1 MPAPVRSRL
10 AAVAAAL
17 LVLLVA
23 AAPAAATQRATSRP
37 SAVTAEERGPGTQ
50 IPSRRGE
57 SHARRML
64 DPRAVAAPLPERS
77 GAGRQLNPW
86 TMNPKLG
93 DKAPASDNPES
104 PSSSS
109 GPSTPVTDA
118 TIPTTTTL
126 IAPQTVTYPE
136 QVHLEAVVSPAP
148 QPDQG
153 ATPAISFTLNGQ
165 FWRPAPIDPTT
176 GHAFVIETLPIGTYQ
191 FGAQFGPWGDLE
203 ASASAPATVH
213 VVEVPGLASSLPSTR
228 VQSSHGFAGLAAT
241 TTSSSPGPEPGIAV
255 GPGHIVQATTAGFRF
270 SNRSGQ
276 PMFDVPLPDFFL
288 EDYATSS
295 DARQPRILYD
305 DLHDRWLAVEVA
317 RGSVGH
323 LNIAISTTS
332 DPTDVWW
339 VYDFTFAP
347 GRFPDNPSIGVS
359 SNKIA
364 IGLDEWTSAPGF
376 LGSSL
381 LVISSASILDGDETI
396 TYDTTDPNPNQVSW
410 RPAVGQSTGNTLHA
424 VASTPGFGS
433 GHLLH
438 MTVTGTVAGG
448 LTFTVED
455 LTAGLLTLPGPGE
468 AVLAQAATSETGDA
482 VGWYLPL
489 GPIAAVWQGGSLWFV
504 SDRSCLP
511 EGASS
516 AQACVRVTEL
526 STGTTTGL
534 VQDFVVN
541 SEERS
546 TFDPGLGVTGAGD
559 LILTFTRSGPFTGML
574 PASPV
579 TILAAVQK
587 ASDPPNSLH
596 VPAVIDRASSFSAPS
611 YWSSATGVARDPLDP
626 AAIWQG
632 GAVTK
637 AGGWRTWIS
646 RLAAATAGPGGSL
659 VLNGGRGH
667 ANALRILAGGSL
679 AAADGATR
687 MRLSGSSATTNGKL
701 TKAAEFPIGDEIAWS
716 LANPATGGTTATGL
730 RHVYVQW
737 GDGAGGWSAVEDA
750 TVTVDT
756 PLGASFVPLNPA
768 RLLDTRTGIGLS
780 GKFAALAPRSFQVTG
795 RGGVPAGA
803 VAVTGNLTVTGP
815 SRSGYVFL
823 GPTATSSPT
832 SSTLNFPLGET
843 RANGVTV
850 KLSGTGKL
858 GAVYVAPAGA
868 STHLIFDVTGYFVVA
883 DPNTPTGTT
892 WRPIEPL
899 RVLDTRVGTGLLGRI
914 HNSSPVVFFVTG
926 FGIPRDRDRG
936 HRKRHGHRPDIGRL
950 CLCRPIGVGQS
961 HVVDDQRPAE
971 GHPRQQRH
979 GSTGSGRHAGRR
991 LERRSRFVDPPA
1003 LRRHRLLRCRAGRGD
1018 LHPAAT
1024 GTAARLTIW
1033 HGARRAVRQRRATH
1047 AYGRRSGRH
1056 PRRGHDRT
1064 HRQPH
1069 GHAELGR
1076 GLRLR
1081 RADARRP
1088 SHILDHQLPP
1098 GRQPCQRPRCGHR
1111 KRNVRQRGLHKD
1123 VVERGVGGH
1132 GSAPGRH
1139 RLLPLTLCRRARP
1152 VCRNRSAILGRC
1164 RLRSSALP
1172 ARARRPS
1179 STR

>member
-1 MPAPVRSRL
+1 MPVGCLIPEPSRHRFRNAPE
-10 AAVAAAL
+10 
-17 LVLLVA
+17 
-23 AAPAAATQRATSRP
+23 PAAS
-37 SAVTAEERGPGTQ
+37 S
-50 IPSRRGE
+50 
-57 SHARRML
+57 
-64 DPRAVAAPLPERS
+64 
-77 GAGRQLNPW
+77 NPW
-86 TMNPKLG
+86 TINPKLG
-93 DKAPASDNPES
+93 DKAPASGNPES

-126 IAPQTVTYPE
+126 MALQTVTYPE
-136 QVHLEAVVSPAP
+136 QVQLEAVVSPAP

-153 ATPAISFTLNGQ
+153 PRPQSRLRSTANSGVRRRSTRQPAMRSSS
-165 FWRPAPIDPTT
+165 RRCR
-176 GHAFVIETLPIGTYQ
+176 IGTYQ
-191 FGAQFGPWGDLE
+191 FGAQFGPWGNLE
-203 ASASAPATVH
+203 ASASAPATVD

-228 VQSSHGFAGLAAT
+228 VQSSHGFAGLAVT

-255 GPGHIVQATTAGFRF
+255 GPGHIVQATTAGFQF

-295 DARQPRILYD
+295 DASQPRILYD

-381 LVISSASILDGDETI
+381 LVISSASVLDGDETI

-546 TFDPGLGVTGAGD
+546 TFDPGLGVTGAGN

-750 TVTVDT
+750 RVTVDT

-780 GKFAALAPRSFQVTG
+780 GKFAALAPRSFQVAG

-926 FGIPRDRDRG
+926 FGIPATATAVTGNVTVTGQTSAGYVFVGPSASANPTSSTINVPLKDTRANNATV
-936 HRKRHGHRPDIGRL
+936 RL
-950 CLCRPIGVGQS
+950 GPGGTLAAVWKGAPGSSTHLLFDVTGYF
-961 HVVDDQRPAE
+961 VAGPA
-971 GHPRQQRH
+971 GATYIPLPP
-979 GSTGSGRHAGRR
+979 AR
-991 LERRSRFVDPPA
+991 LLDSRF
-1003 LRRHRLLRCRAGRGD
+1003 G
-1018 LHPAAT
+1018 T
-1024 GTAARLTIW
+1024 GLVGPFVNGVPRTLTV
-1033 HGARRAVRQRRATH
+1033 A
-1047 AYGRRSGRH
+1047 
-1056 PRRGHDRT
+1056 
-1064 HRQPH
+1064 
-1069 GHAELGR
+1069 
-1076 GLRLR
+1076 
-1081 RADARRP
+1081 
-1088 SHILDHQLPP
+1088 
-1098 GRQPCQRPRCGHR
+1098 
-1111 KRNVRQRGLHKD
+1111 
-1123 VVERGVGGH
+1123 GVGGIPAADTI
-1132 GSAPGRH
+1132 G
-1139 RLLPLTLCRRARP
+1139 LTGNLTATQSSVAGYVFVGPTP
-1152 VCRNRSAILGRC
+1152 VAH
-1164 RLRSSALP
+1164 P
-1172 ARARRPS
+1172 TS
-1179 STR
+1179 STINFPQGDNRANGLAVAIANGTSVSAVFTKTSSSVALEATDLLLDVTGYFR